1 MRGTERDIR
10 GDFRRG
16 IAGGTSV
23 PPERHGFASS
33 ERDIASETIS
43 SSRPHSRSCAPAR
56 SAGQPIVLGTC
67 VKQGVFTAPAPSVFY
82 DAPELAA
89 HRERPWLIAHI
100 LQRFGLDLRTPRQ
113 LPSMPFAIP
122 RDTLAHH
129 AALFGSSGKGKTRLT
144 LHLVREQMRAGCSVL
159 MLDFK
164 ADTIQQTVAIA
175 REAGIPLERITVLW
189 PDEASF
195 GMPEWNPFA
204 VPFPQIKEAVGRFV
218 DLVRATNANWG
229 PQLGDLLK
237 NAAIVVAALGR
248 AGNPYPA
255 SLQSLWL
262 NKLAW

>member
-1 MRGTERDIR
+1 M
-10 GDFRRG
+10 
-16 IAGGTSV
+16 
-23 PPERHGFASS
+23 
-33 ERDIASETIS
+33 
-43 SSRPHSRSCAPAR
+43 
-56 SAGQPIVLGTC
+56 
-67 VKQGVFTAPAPSVFY
+67 KQGVFTAPAPSVFY